1 MNRVFICL
9 LFLSSFAFAQ
19 TSEYEHWLSNEGF
32 YLLTADQKAKFRALP
47 EPQKGAYID
56 NLWASM
62 DPDALTPE
70 NEFKIEYEKRFE
82 YAKKH
87 YGIPSDRAKIYL
99 LLGAPNGVESH
110 PNSDKYYPL
119 EIWSYYSLGIRGLP
133 PSLDIIFFKR
143 WGTGDYRLYSPIFDG
158 FKALVP
164 GNVDVSNPR
173 MQAQLRSI
181 YDPTVLQAAQQ
192 ITTGAGPNESEIIRS
207 QLEAPDAMT
216 RFIVH
221 QKQRPNVETT
231 IVYQGFNADVYA
243 YSYPQENGIYRT
255 SVAIAISPKYLTFE
269 KDEEAGIY
277 RGRVDLTGKILD
289 DKGNEILRIN
299 DSPAMQLNS
308 ADFEK
313 AKGFFFS
320 YLFDSY
326 LLPGKYR
333 LDCLFRD
340 FASNAAGKLEKGF
353 EVKAVGDDLDLLP
366 LLLSYKTA
374 PASQVA
380 PFGYNFLQYF
390 PKENESFNSGQQM
403 ILYTALMN
411 PKRIKLQGLWQMQVS
426 IKKSGAD
433 VLSLNEDIPISSTSD
448 VTLSRR
454 VPLENLAPGDY
465 LVTLKVS
472 QGDKTFVSE
481 SPMKIT
487 TEPEVLGRMRVT
499 ASSNNGPENYHANI
513 ALQHL
518 FRGELDD
525 AARHVRIA
533 LDFAPT
539 SYAARSLSARIQKAK
554 GDTAGAIATYDKLLA
569 ESPADSEG
577 FFLVGKW
584 SLDSQNWKKASDSL
598 KKAMDL
604 GYYNTE
610 LLNDLAKAEMQLGN
624 KAGAVD
630 YWQKSLALNSN
641 QPDIQKQVSTYK
653 Q

>member
-1 MNRVFICL
+1 MKRLFICL
-9 LFLSSFAFAQ
+9 LLLSSFALAQ
-19 TSEYEHWLSNEGF
+19 SSEWERWLSNEGF
-32 YLLTADQKAKFRALP
+32 YLLNSEQKTKFRALP
-47 EPQKGAYID
+47 DPQKAAYIED
-56 NLWASM
+56 LWAGM
-62 DPDALTPE
+62 DPDPLTPA
-70 NEFKIEYEKRFE
+70 NEFKVEYEKRFD

-119 EIWSYYSLGIRGLP
+119 EVWSYYSLGIRGLP
-133 PSLDIIFFKR
+133 PSLDLIFFKR
-143 WGTGDYRLYSPIFDG
+143 WGTGDYRLYSPVFDG

-164 GNVDVSNPR
+164 GNLDVSNPR
-173 MQAQLRSI
+173 MQSQLRSLF
-181 YDPTVLQAAQQ
+181 DPTVLQAAES

-207 QLEAPDAMT
+207 QLEAPNAMS
-216 RFIVH
+216 RYIVQ

-243 YSYPQENGIYRT
+243 YSYPQESGIYRT
-255 SVAIAISPKYLTFE
+255 SIAIAISPKYLTFE
-269 KDEEAGIY
+269 KDEDAGIY

-289 DKGNEILRIN
+289 EKGNEVLRIN
-299 DSPAMQLNS
+299 DSPAMQMNA
-308 ADFEK
+308 ADFER
-313 AKGFFFS
+313 AKGYFFS

-353 EVKAVGDDLDLLP
+353 EVKPIGDDLDLLP
-366 LLLSYKTA
+366 LLLSYKA
-374 PASQVA
+374 QPASQEA

-390 PKENESFNSGQQM
+390 PKENESFNTGQQ
-403 ILYTALMN
+403 ILLFTTLMN
-411 PKRIKLQGLWQMQVS
+411 PKRIKLQGLWQLQIS
-426 IKKSGAD
+426 AKKNGAE
-433 VLSLNEDIPISSTSD
+433 VLSLNEDLPISSASD
-448 VTLSRR
+448 VNLSRR

-465 LVTLKVS
+465 LLTLKIS
-472 QGDKTFVSE
+472 QAGKTYVSE
-481 SPMKIT
+481 SPLKIT
-487 TEPEVLGRMRVT
+487 SEPQVLGRMRVT
-499 ASSNNGPENYHANI
+499 ASSNNGPDAFHANI

-518 FRGELDD
+518 LRGELDD

-533 LDFAPT
+533 LDFAPA

-569 ESPADSEG
+569 ESPGDSEG

-584 SLDSQNWKKASDSL
+584 SLELQNWQNASDSL
-598 KKAMDL
+598 KKAMEL

-610 LLNDLAKAEMQLGN
+610 LLNDLAKAEIQLGN
-624 KAGAVD
+624 KAQAVD
-630 YWQKSLALNSN
+630 YWRKSLALNSN
-641 QPDIQKQVSTYK
+641 QPDIQKQISTYK